1 MKRSVRILL
10 FVLLTALVA
19 FAFSGCVDIGGNTKP
34 DVTAPPMTAAYYED
48 YDAAY
53 AHYNQVAFTDTLETL
68 TARFGEPE
76 VLETENGNNYTWV
89 LEDGYGFTAAFYE
102 TGELRVKVVHYEDIR
117 QFSKLSNS
125 TNLSTV
131 ESFDKDV
138 DFQTCVAVFAGRPIE
153 IAQIANSSDG
163 SDIKRVYTWLDQND
177 NIVQILF
184 KADGKVESISY
195 NVQ

>member
-34 DVTAPPMTAAYYED
+34 DVTAPPMTASYYED

-53 AHYNQVAFTDTLETL
+53 THYNQVAFTDTLETL

-89 LEDGYGFTAAFYE
+89 MEDGHGFTAAFYE
-102 TGELRVKVVHYEDIR
+102 TGALRVKVVHYEDIR

-125 TNLSTV
+125 VNLSTV

>member
-48 YDAAY
+48 YDAAH

-76 VLETENGNNYTWV
+76 ILETENGNNYTWV
-89 LEDGYGFTAAFYE
+89 MEDGYGFTAAFYE
-102 TGELRVKVVHYEDIR
+102 TGALRVKVVHYEDIR

-125 TNLSTV
+125 ANLSTV